1 MTEVLVALFLMA
13 IGVIG
18 VLTMFPVGAV
28 QMGLALK
35 DQRCA
40 EAATQADAYMRW
52 YWKHEIVEK
61 QGGGEALWT
70 ALGAAVLPTDPN
82 YNKPS
87 PPVFVD
93 PMGVVAGRPGTITGT
108 GIQRK
113 ILNQITSAP
122 QALRACTLLDGFT
135 YDSTGMPSGSTLE
148 RENRYNWLWVIQRP
162 VNKQKYNANM
172 TIVVFDKRAHMY
184 IPPNAEHAI
193 TGSIFSTGSTAD
205 SLGSA
210 YGPIQ
215 KGQWL
220 MDASTATVQL
230 ADFYR
235 VSSVS
240 GTQVELNLPVR
251 TPLGGGSRTG
261 GNAVYLDGAAEV
273 FERPIMTADG
283 AAP

>member
-70 ALGAAVLPTDPN
+70 ALGGALPPTDQ
-82 YNKPS
+82 PS

-93 PMGVVAGRPGTITGT
+93 PMGMAARAWGPSTIAGT

-113 ILNQITSAP
+113 NLNQITSDP

-193 TGSIFSTGSTAD
+193 TGSIFSTGSTAV